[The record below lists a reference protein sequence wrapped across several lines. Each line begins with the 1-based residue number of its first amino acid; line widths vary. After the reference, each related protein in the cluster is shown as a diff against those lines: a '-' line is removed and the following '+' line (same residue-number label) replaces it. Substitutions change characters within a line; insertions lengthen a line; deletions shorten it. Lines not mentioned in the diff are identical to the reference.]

1 MLNNILNTDLTTINK
16 IDAKNILNQENFS
29 KFQNT
34 LISILNTNNITQK
47 NNHNI
52 STNIN
57 DDTNLET
64 SLKETFDKLNSLL
77 KTSNISNTLTN
88 ILKDIPET
96 QPIDFQKINNLLI
109 NTSIKDN
116 TTPSQ
121 EDLKFLS
128 SLEKE
133 IKLNQPID
141 IKTKIKSL
149 LEKNLNIKDII
160 VTSNSNS
167 DDTNTTNNK
176 FTSNIDNSVSKY
188 VFESNKKEIKL
199 NVFSLINK
207 TNDTKEETTI
217 TTNSYKNNNLN
228 STINKTNDTLN
239 TTIQANILNK
249 NNKNNNLKSTIT
261 DLDNN
266 SNQIV
271 DVKEKKIISIPIVLN
286 KTDKQI
292 SKNNKETTIT
302 TNSDT
307 NHSKPIFTKDST
319 TNQDQILTKNNSTTD
334 YSKTSIN
341 NKIPNQ
347 DQILTKNFNEYLNNE
362 PISNIQVDT
371 VYEPDL
377 LQTNTTITSEQLK
390 LKIKDR
396 HVQQKDFINK
406 IADLI
411 EQKGRLP
418 LNTLRIKLEPYSLG
432 HLDIVLKSQKK
443 IDSTKEINIHIKAS
457 NLETLSL
464 IENNKQLLKSQ
475 IEGKILNKNNVQNIN
490 VSYIDE
496 IKKELELRKKKK

>member
-16 IDAKNILNQENFS
+16 IDTKNILNQENFS

>member
-77 KTSNISNTLTN
+77 KTSNISDTLTN

>member
-128 SLEKE
+128 SLKKE

-217 TTNSYKNNNLN
+217 TTNSDKNNNLN

-271 DVKEKKIISIPIVLN
+271 DVKEKKIISLPIVLN

>member
-16 IDAKNILNQENFS
+16 IDTKNILNQENFS

-128 SLEKE
+128 SLKKE

>member
-271 DVKEKKIISIPIVLN
+271 DVKEKKIISLPIVLN

>member
-128 SLEKE
+128 SLKKE

-217 TTNSYKNNNLN
+217 TTNSDKNNNLN

-239 TTIQANILNK
+239 NIIQANILNK

-271 DVKEKKIISIPIVLN
+271 DVKEKKIISLPIVLN

-319 TNQDQILTKNNSTTD
+319 TNQDHILTKNNSTTD

>member
-16 IDAKNILNQENFS
+16 IDTKNILNQENFS

-77 KTSNISNTLTN
+77 KTSNISDTLTN

-176 FTSNIDNSVSKY
+176 FTSNIDKSVSKY

>member
-16 IDAKNILNQENFS
+16 IDTKNILNQENFS

-77 KTSNISNTLTN
+77 KTSNISDTLTN

>member
-128 SLEKE
+128 SLKKE

-217 TTNSYKNNNLN
+217 TTNSDKNNNLN

-239 TTIQANILNK
+239 NIIQANILNK

-271 DVKEKKIISIPIVLN
+271 DVKEKKIISLPIVLN